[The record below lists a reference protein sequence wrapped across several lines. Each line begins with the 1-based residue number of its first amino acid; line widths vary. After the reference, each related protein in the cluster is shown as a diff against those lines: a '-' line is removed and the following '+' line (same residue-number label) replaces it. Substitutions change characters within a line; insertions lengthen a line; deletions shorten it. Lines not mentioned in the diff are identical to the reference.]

1 MQAGEDGAVDEK
13 GELLP
18 VLSKS
23 ATRMKY
29 DKLIKSPLPQFSG
42 EMPGSYFWTNFAYFL
57 LRKVLIG
64 QFKSFE
70 CSGTENIPSDRG
82 SLCAAW
88 HTNGLLDPIS
98 IMVNHPKKF
107 VIGGRHDLATRPL
120 LGFWA
125 RKLAMQPVVRK
136 AELLRGG
143 CTEEQA
149 SALNGRTLLN
159 LATGVSHGFGCVLF
173 PEGTSHSESHLIRLR
188 TGPSRTVLA
197 AAALAK
203 HQQKPLPVII
213 PVGLHFRT
221 RHFFR
226 TDAWVEFSEPIS
238 LEEISLPEDLMEAV
252 ASTTWAEPPAELVIE
267 LRDKI
272 GQHLQPLT
280 PNTQT
285 WDEYR
290 MFQLLGQ
297 IKGRLNSEPPKSW
310 KEEIVLTR
318 EMQQLDHDEEIL
330 QSSKTLSKSMYEAN
344 LDGRDLNS
352 SGDKLRG
359 FSTKSV
365 ARNISLSI
373 LSLFFL
379 PIFVWCFGI
388 QITLGRILG
397 DRTDEGLDART
408 SYQFLAALF
417 GSMIIWPIQS
427 VLLIIGLIFFD
438 DQIATQIGLAS
449 LNFMGES
456 TLEWIFYVLF
466 LIPITFILFY
476 VSSRTTLWIWDSFVD
491 FRQFLRR
498 RKASSLNEKI
508 TILSNLMQKSGRYL

>member
-29 DKLIKSPLPQFSG
+29 DKLIKAPLPQFSG

-226 TDAWVEFSEPIS
+226 TDAWIEFSEPIS

-272 GQHLQPLT
+272 GQRLQPLT

-297 IKGRLNSEPPKSW
+297 VKGRLNSEPPKSW

-330 QSSKTLSKSMYEAN
+330 QSSKTLSKSMFEAN

-359 FSTKSV
+359 FSTKR
-365 ARNISLSI
+365 AAKNISLSI

-427 VLLIIGLIFFD
+427 VLLILCLIFFD
-438 DQIATQIGLAS
+438 EQISTQIGLAS
-449 LNFMGES
+449 LNFLGDS

-466 LIPITFILFY
+466 LIPITFFLFY
-476 VSSRTTLWIWDSFVD
+476 ISSRTTLWIWDSFVD

-498 RKASSLNEKI
+498 RRASSLNEKI

>member
-29 DKLIKSPLPQFSG
+29 DKLIKAPLPQFSG

-226 TDAWVEFSEPIS
+226 TDAWIEFSEPIP

-272 GQHLQPLT
+272 GQRLQPLT
-280 PNTQT
+280 PDTQT

-297 IKGRLNSEPPKSW
+297 IKGRLNGEPPKSW

-318 EMQQLDHDEEIL
+318 EMQKLDHDEEIL
-330 QSSKTLSKSMYEAN
+330 ESSKTLSKSMHEAN

-359 FSTKSV
+359 FSTKST
-365 ARNISLSI
+365 AKNISLST

-379 PIFVWCFGI
+379 PVFVWCFGI
-388 QITLGRILG
+388 QVTLGRILG

-427 VLLIIGLIFFD
+427 VLLIFGLIFFD

-449 LNFMGES
+449 LNFVGDTTIE
-456 TLEWIFYVLF
+456 LILYGLF
-466 LIPITFILFY
+466 LIPITFFLFY
-476 VSSRTTLWIWDSFVD
+476 ISSRTTLWIWDSFVD
-491 FRQFLRR
+491 FRQLLRR

>member
-1 MQAGEDGAVDEK
+1 MQ
-13 GELLP
+13 
-18 VLSKS
+18 
-23 ATRMKY
+23 R
-29 DKLIKSPLPQFSG
+29 
-42 EMPGSYFWTNFAYFL
+42 
-57 LRKVLIG
+57 
-64 QFKSFE
+64 
-70 CSGTENIPSDRG
+70 
-82 SLCAAW
+82 
-88 HTNGLLDPIS
+88 
-98 IMVNHPKKF
+98 
-107 VIGGRHDLATRPL
+107 
-120 LGFWA
+120 
-125 RKLAMQPVVRK
+125 
-136 AELLRGG
+136 
-143 CTEEQA
+143 
-149 SALNGRTLLN
+149 
-159 LATGVSHGFGCVLF
+159 GVSHGFGCVLF

-226 TDAWVEFSEPIS
+226 TDAWIEFSEPIP

-272 GQHLQPLT
+272 GQRLQPLT
-280 PNTQT
+280 PDTQT

-297 IKGRLNSEPPKSW
+297 IKGRLNGEPPKSW

-318 EMQQLDHDEEIL
+318 EMQKLDHDEEIL
-330 QSSKTLSKSMYEAN
+330 ESSKTLSKSMHEAN

-359 FSTKSV
+359 FSTKST
-365 ARNISLSI
+365 AKNISLST

-379 PIFVWCFGI
+379 PVFVWCFGI
-388 QITLGRILG
+388 QVTLGRILG

-427 VLLIIGLIFFD
+427 VLLIFGLIFFD

-449 LNFMGES
+449 LNFVGDTTIE
-456 TLEWIFYVLF
+456 LILYGLF
-466 LIPITFILFY
+466 LIPITFFLFY
-476 VSSRTTLWIWDSFVD
+476 ISSRTTLWIWDSFVD
-491 FRQFLRR
+491 FRQLLRR

>member
-29 DKLIKSPLPQFSG
+29 DKLIKAPLPQFSG
-42 EMPGSYFWTNFAYFL
+42 EMPGSYFWTHFAYFL

-70 CSGTENIPSDRG
+70 CSGIKNIPSDRG

-226 TDAWVEFSEPIS
+226 TDAWVEFSEPIP

-272 GQHLQPLT
+272 GQRLQPLT

-297 IKGRLNSEPPKSW
+297 IKGRLNGEPPKSW

-318 EMQQLDHDEEIL
+318 EMQELDHDEEIL
-330 QSSKTLSKSMYEAN
+330 QSSKKLSKSMHEAN

-359 FSTKSV
+359 FSTKSTV
-365 ARNISLSI
+365 KNISLSI

-388 QITLGRILG
+388 QVTLGRILG

-427 VLLIIGLIFFD
+427 VLLILGLIFFD

-449 LNFMGES
+449 LNFIGDS
-456 TLEWIFYVLF
+456 TLEWVFYALF
-466 LIPITFILFY
+466 LIPITFFLFY
-476 VSSRTTLWIWDSFVD
+476 VSSRTTLWIWDTFVD

>member
-29 DKLIKSPLPQFSG
+29 DKLIKAPLPQFSG

-226 TDAWVEFSEPIS
+226 TDAWIEFSEPIS

-272 GQHLQPLT
+272 GQRLQPLT

-297 IKGRLNSEPPKSW
+297 VKGRLNSEPPKSW

-330 QSSKTLSKSMYEAN
+330 QSSKTLSKSMFEAN

-359 FSTKSV
+359 FSTKR
-365 ARNISLSI
+365 AAKNISLSI

-427 VLLIIGLIFFD
+427 VLLILCLIFFD
-438 DQIATQIGLAS
+438 EQISTQIGLAS
-449 LNFMGES
+449 LNFLGDS
-456 TLEWIFYVLF
+456 TLEWIFYALF
-466 LIPITFILFY
+466 LIPITFFLFY
-476 VSSRTTLWIWDSFVD
+476 ISSRTTLWIWDSFVD

-498 RKASSLNEKI
+498 RRASSLNEKI